1 MNAKQLSEFIKFNK
15 MDLSLGNYFIQ
26 LNTNLPQKF
35 TTRFN
40 DGRVFTVFIH
50 YNRAL
55 ANWFMD
61 IYLQTDNGN
70 LEPQALNIML
80 VWGLD
85 LLMQFRYKNLGEFY
99 VYSKNAKEFDSP
111 TFNDLNLNF
120 VYLWRHS

>member
-1 MNAKQLSEFIKFNK
+1 MENLDIQKYINFNK

-26 LNTNLPQKF
+26 LNTNLPQQF
-35 TTRFN
+35 TTRFK

-50 YNRAL
+50 YNRAF

-61 IYLQTDNGN
+61 IYLQGENGN

-80 VWGLD
+80 EWGLD
-85 LLMQFRYKNLGEFY
+85 LLLPYKYKDLGEFY

-111 TFNDLNLNF
+111 TFNDLTNNF
-120 VYLWRHS
+120 IYLWRHS